1 MISII
6 PAKITKVNY
15 IEDLHISAIKR
26 KDKEDIHQLALTAQ
40 VEILGGNSE
49 INIVML
55 KDPKPGDYVI
65 IHEGYALKII
75 DKEYFNY
82 LEMVHKALWEAE

>member
-15 IEDLHISAIKR
+15 IEDLHTSAIRKR
-26 KDKEDIHQLALTAQ
+26 DNEDIRKLALTAQ
-40 VEILGGNSE
+40 VEVLGKNKE

-55 KDPKPGDYVI
+55 TDPKPGDYVI
-65 IHEGYALKII
+65 IHRGYALQII

-82 LEMVHKALWEAE
+82 LEMVYKTLWEGD